1 MNRLGALAL
10 LGRRWLFSHPHKR
23 DSRMAEL
30 HAGKSALV
38 TGGGRGIGASI
49 ARRLASEGAHVT
61 LTYVG
66 SSGET
71 DRVVREIQS
80 AGGQARALEADA
92 RQIKAS
98 AAAVA
103 AVVADQGR
111 LDILVSNAGI
121 NVSKSI
127 GDLTDDDYA
136 AVFDINVRAN
146 FEIIRAASAVMAKGG
161 RIIAITATIANDY
174 FAPGLALYGASK
186 AAVNGLVQGWSRD
199 LGPKGITVNAIVPGP
214 IDTDMNPDHSW
225 LAMRLKKRVPLGR
238 YGHPDEV
245 ASLASYL
252 SSDEAEFITG
262 ARIVVDGGMTA

>member
-1 MNRLGALAL
+1 MG
-10 LGRRWLFSHPHKR
+10 HPHEGKR
-23 DSRMAEL
+23 
-30 HAGKSALV
+30 ALV
-38 TGGGRGIGASI
+38 TGGGRGIGAAI

-66 SSGET
+66 SSVEA
-71 DRVVREIQS
+71 DKVVRAIHS
-80 AGGQARALEADA
+80 AGGRARALDADA
-92 RQIKAS
+92 RQVGAS
-98 AAAVA
+98 AAAVK
-103 AVVADQGR
+103 AVVADQGG

-121 NVSKSI
+121 NVSKPI
-127 GDLTDDDYA
+127 DELTDEDYA

-146 FEIIRAASAVMAKGG
+146 FEIIREASKVMAPGG
-161 RIIAITATIANDY
+161 RIIAISATIANDY

-186 AAVNGLVQGWSRD
+186 AALNGLVQGWSRD

-214 IDTDMNPDHSW
+214 IDTDMNPDRSW

-238 YGHPDEV
+238 YGQPEEI

-252 SSDEAEFITG
+252 ASEEAGFITG